1 MLNLG
6 IFTKDDIT
14 AASGSMRQ
22 PHGET
27 VKEVLG
33 VVGADV
39 FAVTA
44 QAMKDAKFFR
54 TYEVEIFTNDA
65 RLLAFL
71 KPPIRVQPT
80 TTKRVWHPAI
90 KQMVDVPTGGDLNQW
105 AILYGLFLFRYW
117 RIRHA
122 ASLPGTEALIHEC
135 KESDSYQAT
144 AGRGLSGCF
153 IRLHESVWAA
163 A

>member
-1 MLNLG
+1 MLLLG
-6 IFTKDDIT
+6 IFTKDEIT
-14 AASGSMRQ
+14 AAAGSMKQ

-33 VVGADV
+33 VVGDDV

-44 QAMKDAKFFR
+44 EAMKEAKFFR

-71 KPPIRVQPT
+71 KPPIRVKPT

-90 KQMVDVPTGGDLNQW
+90 KQIVEIPTGGDPNQW
-105 AILYGLFLFRYW
+105 SILYGLFLFRYW
-117 RIRHA
+117 RIRQV
-122 ASLPGTEALIHEC
+122 ASLPGTEALINEC
-135 KESDSYQAT
+135 QKSDSYQAT
-144 AGRGLSGCF
+144 ARGGQTGSF
-153 IRLHESVWAA
+153 VRLYEGVWATA
-163 A
+163 

>member
-1 MLNLG
+1 MLLLG
-6 IFTKDDIT
+6 IFTKDTIT

-27 VKEVLG
+27 IKEVLG
-33 VVGADV
+33 VVGDDV

-71 KPPIRVQPT
+71 KPPIRVKPT

-90 KQMVDVPTGGDLNQW
+90 KQMVDVPTGGDPNQW
-105 AILYGLFLFRYW
+105 SILYGLFLFRYW
-117 RIRHA
+117 RIRQV
-122 ASLPGTEALIHEC
+122 ASLPGTEALINEC
-135 KESDSYQAT
+135 KESDGYKAT
-144 AGRGLSGCF
+144 TGRSVSGCYA
-153 IRLHESVWAA
+153 RLHEGVWAA